1 MSKNSSSTNSQWE
14 SAYNNYSTLQNKAN
28 SLSDKYSGNAGYE
41 NSLAEASKGANIQAQ
56 QTGNESLSAARAA
69 GMTKSA
75 AATLGAQQTAN
86 AYGNSFANQ
95 QAQTASQGQNA
106 VSNANTSV
114 SNQNNAMTAAQNEG
128 NNRYNRSWGNVGFVT
143 GTLGSLLS
151 DERLKSYKKISGD
164 YFNKGNSTEDSDI
177 LKLMWKKETK

>member
-1 MSKNSSSTNSQWE
+1 MSKNLSSTNSQWE
-14 SAYNNYSTLQNKAN
+14 SAYNKYNTLQNKAN

-95 QAQTASQGQNA
+95 QAQAASQGQNA

-114 SNQNNAMTAAQNEG
+114 SNQAGAMNSSQTEG

-151 DERLKSYKKISGD
+151 DERMKSYKKITDS

>member
-1 MSKNSSSTNSQWE
+1 MSSNTSSTNNQWE
-14 SAYNNYSTLQNKAN
+14 SAYSNYNKLQNRAN

-41 NSLAEASKGANIQAQ
+41 NSLTQAAKGANVEAQ
-56 QTGNESLSAARAA
+56 QAGNNAMSSARAA
-69 GMTKSA
+69 GLSKSA

-86 AYGNSFANQ
+86 AYGNSFTGQ
-95 QAQTASQGQNA
+95 QEKAATQGQNA

-128 NNRYNRSWGNVGFVT
+128 NNRYNRSWGNVGFWT
-143 GTLGSLLS
+143 GTIGSILS
-151 DERLKSYKKISGD
+151 DERMKSYKKITDS

>member
-1 MSKNSSSTNSQWE
+1 MSRNTSSTNNQWE
-14 SAYNNYSTLQNKAN
+14 SAYSNYNKLQNRAN

-41 NSLAEASKGANIQAQ
+41 NSLTQAAKGANVEAQ
-56 QTGNESLSAARAA
+56 QAGNNAMSSARAA
-69 GMTKSA
+69 GLSKSA

-95 QAQTASQGQNA
+95 QAQAASQGQNA
-106 VSNANTSV
+106 VNNANQSV
-114 SNQNNAMTAAQNEG
+114 SNQAGAMNSSQTEG
-128 NNRYNRSWGNVGFVT
+128 NNRYNRSWGNVGFWT
-143 GTLGSLLS
+143 GTVGSLLS

-164 YFNKGNSTEDSDI
+164 FFKEDNNNNDDI